1 MKNLVNKI
9 YTKETIARIKKKNK
23 QFGVE
28 HNYDV
33 DLILGNH
40 LIISI
45 FIFIIALID
54 TTLLKSILIVI
65 AYFFLAEYFF
75 FDYRLAKRRKKLE
88 KQSTFF
94 FQILSL
100 TLESGNNLKNSIDL
114 TCKNMD
120 NELSRE
126 FKKAMDDMTLGK
138 SLNESLDDLNTRIP
152 SDTINNII
160 LNLMESNIYG
170 NNMIESLNRELDYIS
185 DKIILEAKGK
195 INKMPIKI
203 SVVSVLI
210 FIPLLMLIII
220 GPLIIKVIESLN
232 TVNF

>member
-1 MKNLVNKI
+1 
-9 YTKETIARIKKKNK
+9 
-23 QFGVE
+23 
-28 HNYDV
+28 
-33 DLILGNH
+33 
-40 LIISI
+40 
-45 FIFIIALID
+45 
-54 TTLLKSILIVI
+54 
-65 AYFFLAEYFF
+65 
-75 FDYRLAKRRKKLE
+75 
-88 KQSTFF
+88 
-94 FQILSL
+94 
-100 TLESGNNLKNSIDL
+100 
-114 TCKNMD
+114 MD

-126 FKKAMDDMTLGK
+126 FKKDMDDMTLGK
-138 SLNESLDDLNTRIP
+138 SLNESLDDLKTRIP

>member
-54 TTLLKSILIVI
+54 TTLLKSILIVM

-75 FDYRLAKRRKKLE
+75 FDYRLSKRRKKLE

-138 SLNESLDDLNTRIP
+138 SLNESLDDLKTRIP

>member
-9 YTKETIARIKKKNK
+9 YTKETISRIKKKNK

-54 TTLLKSILIVI
+54 TTLLKSILIVMV
-65 AYFFLAEYFF
+65 YFFLAEYFF

-138 SLNESLDDLNTRIP
+138 SLNESLDDLKTRIP

>member
-138 SLNESLDDLNTRIP
+138 SLNESLDDLKTRIP

-160 LNLMESNIYG
+160 LNLMES
-170 NNMIESLNRELDYIS
+170 NMIESLNRELDYIS

>member
-138 SLNESLDDLNTRIP
+138 SLNESLDDLKTRIP

-185 DKIILEAKGK
+185 DKIILESKGK

>member
-138 SLNESLDDLNTRIP
+138 SLNESLDDLKTRIP

-220 GPLIIKVIESLN
+220 GPLIIKLIESLN

>member
-1 MKNLVNKI
+1 MHLNKI

-138 SLNESLDDLNTRIP
+138 SLNESLDDLKTRIP

>member
-1 MKNLVNKI
+1 MNNIVKKI
-9 YTKETIARIKKKNK
+9 YTKETIARIKRKNK

-33 DLILGNH
+33 NLILTYH

-54 TTLLKSILIVI
+54 TNFLKAIII
-65 AYFFLAEYFF
+65 TIIYFPLAEYLF
-75 FDYRLAKRRKKLE
+75 FDYRLTKRRKKLE

-100 TLESGNNLKNSIDL
+100 TLESGNNLKNSIEL

-120 NELSRE
+120 NDLSKE

-138 SLNESLDDLNTRIP
+138 SLNEALDDLKLRIP

-195 INKMPIKI
+195 INKMPVKI
-203 SVVSVLI
+203 SVVSVII
-210 FIPLLMLIII
+210 FLPLLMLILL
-220 GPLIIKVIESLN
+220 GPILIKVVESLS

>member
-138 SLNESLDDLNTRIP
+138 SLNESLDDLKTRIP

-203 SVVSVLI
+203 SIVSVI
-210 FIPLLMLIII
+210 FFIPLIILLLLS
-220 GPLIIKVIESLN
+220 PMIIELLG
-232 TVNF
+232 

>member
-40 LIISI
+40 LIISL

-126 FKKAMDDMTLGK
+126 FKKAMDDMTFGK
-138 SLNESLDDLNTRIP
+138 SLNESLDDLKTRIP

>member
-9 YTKETIARIKKKNK
+9 YTKDTIARIKKKNK

-40 LIISI
+40 LIISL
-45 FIFIIALID
+45 FIFIIALMD
-54 TTLLKSILIVI
+54 TTLLKSILIVV
-65 AYFFLAEYFF
+65 AYFFLAEYLF

-126 FKKAMDDMTLGK
+126 FKKAMDDMTLSK
-138 SLNESLDDLNTRIP
+138 SLNESLDDLKTRIP

-170 NNMIESLNRELDYIS
+170 NNMIESLNRELNYIS

>member
-100 TLESGNNLKNSIDL
+100 TLESVNNLKNSIDL

-138 SLNESLDDLNTRIP
+138 SLNESLDDLKTRIP

>member
-138 SLNESLDDLNTRIP
+138 SLNESLDDLKTRIP

-203 SVVSVLI
+203 SIVSVLI

>member
-138 SLNESLDDLNTRIP
+138 SLNESLDDLKTRIP

-203 SVVSVLI
+203 SIVSVLI

-220 GPLIIKVIESLN
+220 GPLIIKLIESLN

>member
-120 NELSRE
+120 N
-126 FKKAMDDMTLGK
+126 DMTLGK
-138 SLNESLDDLNTRIP
+138 SLNESLDDLKTRIP

>member
-9 YTKETIARIKKKNK
+9 YTKDTITRIKKKNK

-40 LIISI
+40 LIISL
-45 FIFIIALID
+45 FIFIIALMD
-54 TTLLKSILIVI
+54 TTLLKSILIVV
-65 AYFFLAEYFF
+65 AYFFLAEYLF

-138 SLNESLDDLNTRIP
+138 SLNESLDDLKTRIP

-170 NNMIESLNRELDYIS
+170 NNMIESLNRELNYIS

>member
-1 MKNLVNKI
+1 MNNIVNKI
-9 YTKETIARIKKKNK
+9 YTKETITRIKRKNK

-33 DLILGNH
+33 NLILTYH

-54 TTLLKSILIVI
+54 TTFLKAIII
-65 AYFFLAEYFF
+65 TIIYFPLAEYLF
-75 FDYRLAKRRKKLE
+75 FDYRLSKRRKKLE

-100 TLESGNNLKNSIDL
+100 TLESGNNLKNSIEL

-120 NELSRE
+120 NDLSKE

-138 SLNESLDDLNTRIP
+138 SLNEALDDLKLRIP

-160 LNLMESNIYG
+160 LNLIESNIYG
-170 NNMIESLNRELDYIS
+170 NNMIESLNRELNYIS

-195 INKMPIKI
+195 INKMPVKI
-203 SVVSVLI
+203 SVVSVII
-210 FIPLLMLIII
+210 FLPLLMLILL
-220 GPLIIKVIESLN
+220 GPILIKVVESLS

>member
-126 FKKAMDDMTLGK
+126 FKKAMDDMTLDK
-138 SLNESLDDLNTRIP
+138 SLNESLDDLKTRIP

>member
-138 SLNESLDDLNTRIP
+138 SLNESLDDLKTRIP

-170 NNMIESLNRELDYIS
+170 NNIIESLNRELDYIS

-220 GPLIIKVIESLN
+220 GPLIIRVIESLN

>member
-9 YTKETIARIKKKNK
+9 YTKETISRIKKKNK

-54 TTLLKSILIVI
+54 TTLLKSILIVMV
-65 AYFFLAEYFF
+65 YFFLAEYFF

-138 SLNESLDDLNTRIP
+138 SLNESLDDLKTRIP

-160 LNLMESNIYG
+160 LNLMETNIYG

>member
-138 SLNESLDDLNTRIP
+138 SLNESLDDLKTRIP

>member
-138 SLNESLDDLNTRIP
+138 SLNRSLDDLKTRIP

>member
-138 SLNESLDDLNTRIP
+138 SLNESLDDLKTRIP

-160 LNLMESNIYG
+160 LNL
-170 NNMIESLNRELDYIS
+170 
-185 DKIILEAKGK
+185 IL
-195 INKMPIKI
+195 
-203 SVVSVLI
+203 LI
-210 FIPLLMLIII
+210 
-220 GPLIIKVIESLN
+220 
-232 TVNF
+232 

>member
-138 SLNESLDDLNTRIP
+138 SLNESLDDLKTRIP

-203 SVVSVLI
+203 SIVSVLI

-220 GPLIIKVIESLN
+220 GPLIIRVIESLN

>member
-9 YTKETIARIKKKNK
+9 YTKESIARIKKKNK
-23 QFGVE
+23 QFGAE
-28 HNYDV
+28 HDYNV

-40 LIISI
+40 LIISL
-45 FIFIIALID
+45 FIFLMALMQ
-54 TTLLKSILIVI
+54 TTLLKSIIIVAI
-65 AYFFLAEYFF
+65 YFPLAEYLF
-75 FDYRLAKRRKKLE
+75 FDYRLNKRRKKLE

-94 FQILSL
+94 FQILCL

-126 FKKAMDDMTLGK
+126 FKKAMEDMTLGK
-138 SLNESLDDLNTRIP
+138 SLNESLDDLKTRIP

-170 NNMIESLNRELDYIS
+170 NNMIDSLNRELDYIN

-203 SVVSVLI
+203 SIVSVLI

-220 GPLIIKVIESLN
+220 GPIIIKVIESLN

>member
-138 SLNESLDDLNTRIP
+138 SLNESLDDLKTRIP

-170 NNMIESLNRELDYIS
+170 NNIIESLNRELDYIS

-203 SVVSVLI
+203 SIVSVLI

-220 GPLIIKVIESLN
+220 GPLIIRVIESLN

>member
-54 TTLLKSILIVI
+54 TTLLKSILIVMV
-65 AYFFLAEYFF
+65 YFFLAEYFF

-138 SLNESLDDLNTRIP
+138 SLNESLDDLKTRIP

>member
-138 SLNESLDDLNTRIP
+138 SLNESLDDLKTRIP

-170 NNMIESLNRELDYIS
+170 NNMIESLNRELNYIS

>member
-54 TTLLKSILIVI
+54 TTLLKSILIVV

-138 SLNESLDDLNTRIP
+138 SLNESLDDLKTRIP

-203 SVVSVLI
+203 SIVSVLI

-220 GPLIIKVIESLN
+220 GPLIIRVIESLN

>member
-33 DLILGNH
+33 DLILWNH

-138 SLNESLDDLNTRIP
+138 SLNESLDDLKTRIP